1 MIATFEIHRKTKQ
14 SVGYVITSL
23 LSVRT
28 DDTNSSV
35 LFVLCRDSPVVQG
48 NSILALSGLAAVLAK
63 YESNLPADSDG
74 SLGVTQSIFELIYD
88 IYHYTIIVILY
99 GQNQNISLYEQNF
112 KMDLCVKLKL
122 ILISC
127 VMIMV

>member
-14 SVGYVITSL
+14 SVGHVITSL